1 MSSAD
6 HSKITSA
13 LCAEVAVQRP
23 VGRLLDYALPE
34 GVNAQIGCRVLVP
47 LGNSRAT
54 GMILAIKTPSKDQ
67 KLKPILDLLDQTPVL
82 DSALVKT
89 LRFAI
94 GWYRSE
100 PADALRSALP
110 AGLSIGMVKTLL
122 RRPNEPL
129 PLEFFH
135 LEPEFENKG
144 QIEAKSL
151 DDKSLV
157 RLLKSGAVETQ
168 TKASKSKPEPRI
180 EWLRARI
187 HPDEFPA
194 RAKAQH
200 ALLETLYKLG
210 DWQPVSALERRPGMR
225 RLLRA
230 LAAKN
235 AIEIDWRSWVDQSL
249 TTRDQPLKLND
260 QQRATV
266 DAVSSARGF
275 SQHLIFGITGSG
287 KTEVYMQAI
296 KSVLD
301 QGKQALVLVPE
312 IALTPQMVRRFAARF
327 GDQIAVLHSAM
338 SDGARRSAWY
348 RAQRGE
354 AAVVIGARSAVFASM
369 PRLGLVVVDEE
380 HDSSYKQSDRFRYHG
395 RDLVIYRA
403 KQEGIPVVLGSAT
416 PSLETYHRAQTGQ
429 HTTHLHRL
437 DQRATGATLPAIQ
450 VVDLRHKSEYPLSKA
465 LCQAIDETLAR
476 GEQIML
482 LLNRRGW
489 APTVMCLDCGHR
501 HQCSDCSVPMVV
513 HRNRRS
519 ICHWCGLMQPA
530 PTRCPDCN
538 SSALSDT
545 GVGTQ
550 QLETAC
556 RERFPKARVA
566 RLDSDTARSTQR
578 LEKILGSMAD
588 GEIDLLVGTQM
599 LAKGHDLPGV
609 TLVGV
614 ICADQG
620 LRIPDPRCSER
631 SFALLTQVAGR
642 AGRAERPGRVLFQ
655 TFDPDHRAIQ
665 AAVNYDAPGF
675 LADELQQREAL
686 GLPPFRRAVMIRCE
700 HEEAQRAQ
708 SLSAELASYRLSG
721 VEIFGPIPAA
731 IERLRGRYRFQVMAT
746 SKTARSLQAWLDGIA
761 TSCANGRRAGVR
773 IAIDVDPAELI

>member
-1 MSSAD
+1 
-6 HSKITSA
+6 
-13 LCAEVAVQRP
+13 
-23 VGRLLDYALPE
+23 
-34 GVNAQIGCRVLVP
+34 
-47 LGNSRAT
+47 
-54 GMILAIKTPSKDQ
+54 
-67 KLKPILDLLDQTPVL
+67 
-82 DSALVKT
+82 
-89 LRFAI
+89 
-94 GWYRSE
+94 
-100 PADALRSALP
+100 
-110 AGLSIGMVKTLL
+110 
-122 RRPNEPL
+122 
-129 PLEFFH
+129 
-135 LEPEFENKG
+135 
-144 QIEAKSL
+144 
-151 DDKSLV
+151 
-157 RLLKSGAVETQ
+157 
-168 TKASKSKPEPRI
+168 
-180 EWLRARI
+180 
-187 HPDEFPA
+187 
-194 RAKAQH
+194 
-200 ALLETLYKLG
+200 
-210 DWQPVSALERRPGMR
+210 
-225 RLLRA
+225 
-230 LAAKN
+230 
-235 AIEIDWRSWVDQSL
+235 
-249 TTRDQPLKLND
+249 
-260 QQRATV
+260 
-266 DAVSSARGF
+266 
-275 SQHLIFGITGSG
+275 
-287 KTEVYMQAI
+287 
-296 KSVLD
+296 
-301 QGKQALVLVPE
+301 
-312 IALTPQMVRRFAARF
+312 
-327 GDQIAVLHSAM
+327 
-338 SDGARRSAWY
+338 
-348 RAQRGE
+348 
-354 AAVVIGARSAVFASM
+354 
-369 PRLGLVVVDEE
+369 
-380 HDSSYKQSDRFRYHG
+380 
-395 RDLVIYRA
+395 
-403 KQEGIPVVLGSAT
+403 
-416 PSLETYHRAQTGQ
+416 
-429 HTTHLHRL
+429 
-437 DQRATGATLPAIQ
+437 
-450 VVDLRHKSEYPLSKA
+450 
-465 LCQAIDETLAR
+465 
-476 GEQIML
+476 
-482 LLNRRGW
+482 
-489 APTVMCLDCGHR
+489 
-501 HQCSDCSVPMVV
+501 
-513 HRNRRS
+513 
-519 ICHWCGLMQPA
+519 MQPA